1 MAHDCIMKLF
11 IFFLSI
17 LHAQPLMVIQ
27 LHKQNVTSFFSICF
41 NQNAVTQKIGAYQ
54 QLKEIQLKEQPD
66 R

>member
-1 MAHDCIMKLF
+1 
-11 IFFLSI
+11 
-17 LHAQPLMVIQ
+17 MVIQ